1 MDTKSDD
8 TARKLIHDDEY
19 PVALQKNGFAP
30 KQVNAPEAVFRVSQE
45 GQPRRPA
52 TTGIWPVM
60 GGKDAPDYI
69 FIDIVPNAVLICWAI
84 RGQPNR
90 GLCRLCSTMAWMS
103 SGVGPSGPG
112 LPLRPA

>member
-1 MDTKSDD
+1 M
-8 TARKLIHDDEY
+8 
-19 PVALQKNGFAP
+19 
-30 KQVNAPEAVFRVSQE
+30 SQE
-45 GQPRRPA
+45 GQPRPPA

-60 GGKDAPDYI
+60 GGKDALDYI

-103 SGVGPSGPG
+103 SGEGPFGPG
-112 LPLRPA
+112 LPFRPAEYSRRYFRCLSRQWNFNSVEGRIITAARWI